1 MVKGSEMNLLFFF
14 GVLIPA
20 LITVA
25 LFVVFCYCWYK
36 MRIRSQILYKKHDPH
51 KIEKLKELGKNYEP
65 PHPPPPPFKSSLLL
79 FPDSHNNNNKSL
91 NNDNYEEQPEPTEG
105 FDNPAM
111 YRTNPDSGFSDLNK
125 IQCNVDH
132 IKNSTVQR
140 HDNNLC
146 RPNSQASDDS
156 DDSGFRSSRSGQ
168 YIHSA
173 SNSTGNAQD
182 SSGVGV
188 HSLHVKD
195 SVPLFHPIKIHP
207 NETGRPPMV
216 SYVNRSSSKHKGHR
230 QRLPLPSSQQCSSH
244 SESHNN
250 SVSIN
255 SMNTPQHSVPSS
267 VPRGSYGVGGGHI
280 RDPQCNRMDISLV
293 SKSVND
299 VHGGRLHSVDSH
311 TSPLTYAGNY
321 GVKSCMDIC
330 NHRNNYLPN
339 GLYNID
345 GQLSSIGYASDMNSL
360 SDMSSLGYLRNLPN
374 VQANFSLPVSPQL
387 PVSNRVPV
395 NSYIPGYNISEN
407 SHLRPIKPEPGVY
420 NVSDAMSFG
429 LDPARNIT
437 FTQALVHKPHIEEL
451 SDPKLYS
458 VV

>member
-1 MVKGSEMNLLFFF
+1 MNLLFFF

-36 MRIRSQILYKKHDPH
+36 MRIRNQILYKKHDPH
-51 KIEKLKELGKNYEP
+51 KIERLKEVGKNYEP
-65 PHPPPPPFKSSLLL
+65 PPPPPPPFKSSALL
-79 FPDSHNNNNKSL
+79 FPDNYNNNNKAIT
-91 NNDNYEEQPEPTEG
+91 NDNYEEQPEPTEG

-111 YRTNPDSGFSDLNK
+111 YRTNPDSGFSDLNQ
-125 IQCNVDH
+125 IQCNVENTN
-132 IKNSTVQR
+132 NSPVQR
-140 HDNNLC
+140 HDNDLC

-173 SNSTGNAQD
+173 NNSTGNAQD
-182 SSGVGV
+182 NSGALGAGV
-188 HSLHVKD
+188 HSIHVQD
-195 SVPLFHPIKIHP
+195 SVPLFKPIKIHP
-207 NETGRPPMV
+207 NESGRQPLV
-216 SYVNRSSSKHKGHR
+216 SYVNRNSLKHKSHR
-230 QRLPLPSSQQCSSH
+230 QRLPLPSHQCSSH
-244 SESHNN
+244 SESHN
-250 SVSIN
+250 SVSLN
-255 SMNTPQHSVPSS
+255 SMNSPHPTVPSA
-267 VPRGSYGVGGGHI
+267 PRASYGGHVF
-280 RDPQCNRMDISLV
+280 DQQCNRNDINHV

-299 VHGGRLHSVDSH
+299 VHGGRLHSIDSH
-311 TSPLTYAGNY
+311 TGPLTYAGNY

-330 NHRNNYLPN
+330 NHRNNIFPS

-374 VQANFSLPVSPQL
+374 VQNFSLPVSPQL
-387 PVSNRVPV
+387 PVNNRIPV
-395 NSYIPGYNISEN
+395 SSYIPGYNISDT
-407 SHLRPIKPEPGVY
+407 SHIRPIKPETGVY
-420 NVSDAMSFG
+420 NVSDALSLGM
-429 LDPARNIT
+429 DQPRNLT
-437 FTQALVHKPHIEEL
+437 FTQALVHKPHVEEL